1 MYHLMSTPRV
11 KSIFTVSAP
20 DTVVA
25 IPHEE
30 ICKDRMSQLIWKHLA
45 CDLSITKCSEKGS
58 FPCSGNMAPNMVN
71 L

>member
-30 ICKDRMSQLIWKHLA
+30 ICKDRMSQLIWKYLA
-45 CDLSITKCSEKGS
+45 RDLSITKCSEKGS
-58 FPCSGNMAPNMVN
+58 FPCSGNMAPNRVN